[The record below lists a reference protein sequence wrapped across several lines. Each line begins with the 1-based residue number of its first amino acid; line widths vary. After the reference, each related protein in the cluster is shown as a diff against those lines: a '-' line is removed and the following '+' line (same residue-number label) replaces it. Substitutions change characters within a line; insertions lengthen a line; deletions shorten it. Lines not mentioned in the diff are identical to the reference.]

1 MDGRRP
7 GLLLPDRQT
16 VVGVALM
23 LAAVV
28 FAARLAVDD
37 PEEPI
42 MFLLVVP
49 VVLIAVELG
58 LVGGFVAASVA
69 SMAVIVWDLTA
80 DADLTLYGLIA
91 RSTIFMLCG
100 LTVGSLASA
109 RNDLQQRLREHA
121 QKDELTGVSNRRHF
135 EEQARRQLD
144 FIRRYGH
151 GGALFLLDVDRLKG
165 INDSLGH
172 RAGDDALARLGT
184 AIKKRLRT
192 SDVVGRIGGDEF
204 AMLLPE
210 TGRKEAELIATAL
223 LDLVGNE
230 RVGTDGTK
238 LGCSLG
244 IVAFSAAEDLE
255 LGNLLHAADQAMYA
269 AKRAGG
275 LRFSFAQG
283 PSYTDGAPSEEA
295 AASPTGAY

>member
-1 MDGRRP
+1 
-7 GLLLPDRQT
+7 
-16 VVGVALM
+16 M

-244 IVAFSAAEDLE
+244 IVAFSAADDLE

-283 PSYTDGAPSEEA
+283 PSYRDGAASEEA